1 MKRIRQTGYCL
12 ILFLGLVFLY
22 GCTGMSGG
30 SARVAPC
37 GPLGDA
43 VNCGGR

>member
-1 MKRIRQTGYCL
+1 MKRIRQTGYYL
-12 ILFLGLVFLY
+12 LLFLGLAILS
-22 GCTGMSGG
+22 GCAGTSGG